1 MGDLFALKLFH
12 KFVHLFPLS
21 VPRCQFVSHAGPSF
35 ISTIWVEFMAMLLLV
50 VTNAGSSSGNG
61 NYNLFSAT
69 EIWPSAPF
77 VFLLRSVAAEFS
89 PGRAAKC
96 MLLVFIDECGANL
109 CSYRCATATRRTS
122 GGEKDRVAVAESHP
136 RAQEARPL
144 PTGGHLH

>member
-122 GGEKDRVAVAESHP
+122 GGARSGCCGGKPSTRSRSATASHW
-136 RAQEARPL
+136 RS
-144 PTGGHLH
+144 